1 MHYLLDT
8 HICIYFLKGRYDLTL
23 STAIMIFEC
32 PCIGKESS
40 SDASW
45 SFVNCPINFKPET
58 FPEPVNQHRA
68 GPGYDPV

>member
-40 SDASW
+40 SDAS
-45 SFVNCPINFKPET
+45 
-58 FPEPVNQHRA
+58 
-68 GPGYDPV
+68 